1 MEQEPRSFAQ
11 ARRQRM
17 AIRDSLSEL
26 EDRLAA
32 AAASTGWHDDVIA
45 AYRQLREA
53 FQAHVTEVEGSDGIL
68 ADLVEAAP
76 RVANTVALLQA
87 EHVTITERIDALIEK
102 IPTHPP
108 EGVREESLE
117 LMRALVL
124 HRQRGS
130 DLVYEAYSTD
140 LGGQSG
146 S

>member
-1 MEQEPRSFAQ
+1 
-11 ARRQRM
+11 M

-32 AAASTGWHDDVIA
+32 AAASAGWRDDVIS
-45 AYRQLREA
+45 AYQQLRDA
-53 FQAHVTEVEGSDGIL
+53 FLAHVEEVEGPDGIL
-68 ADLVEAAP
+68 VDLVEAAP
-76 RVANTVALLQA
+76 RVANTVALLEA
-87 EHVTITERIDALIEK
+87 EHVTITERMDALIDK
-102 IPTHPP
+102 VPTHPP
-108 EGVREESLE
+108 AEIREESLE

>member
-32 AAASTGWHDDVIA
+32 AAASTGWRDDVIA

-53 FQAHVTEVEGSDGIL
+53 FMAHVAED
-68 ADLVEAAP
+68 AAP
-76 RVANTVALLQA
+76 RVANTVALLEA
-87 EHVTITERIDALIEK
+87 EHGTITERIDALIAK

-108 EGVREESLE
+108 EDVREESLE

-146 S
+146 